1 MTLIAPAHVDSP
13 FHFSFAAPRKS
24 PRPLLRLDKAAA
36 GYGGNPVFRDA
47 TLALNPGDRIG
58 LLGPNGAGKS
68 TLIKLLAGQL
78 PLLEGH
84 LEPARDLLT
93 GYFAQHQ
100 VDQLHPEHSAL
111 EHLRQIDPAISEQEG
126 RDFLGGF
133 GFSGDR
139 ALDPVAPFSGG
150 EKARLALALIVFRRP
165 NLLLLDEPTN
175 HLDLEMRQALADAL
189 QAYEGAMII
198 VSHDRHLLRTTCDDL
213 IIVHGGEIQPFDGDM
228 DSYPG
233 WLSRQQES
241 DQAAQGAPVTGAH
254 TAGARK
260 DRRRQDAEQR
270 RQLQPLRREVAGHEV
285 NVGRLTEIAEDLHQR
300 LAEPEIYSDAR
311 KDELKALLAE
321 KGRIDREL
329 AEAEAAWLE
338 AAERLEAVE

>member
-1 MTLIAPAHVDSP
+1 
-13 FHFSFAAPRKS
+13 
-24 PRPLLRLDKAAA
+24 
-36 GYGGNPVFRDA
+36 
-47 TLALNPGDRIG
+47 
-58 LLGPNGAGKS
+58 
-68 TLIKLLAGQL
+68 
-78 PLLEGH
+78 
-84 LEPARDLLT
+84 
-93 GYFAQHQ
+93 
-100 VDQLHPEHSAL
+100 
-111 EHLRQIDPAISEQEG
+111 
-126 RDFLGGF
+126 
-133 GFSGDR
+133 
-139 ALDPVAPFSGG
+139 
-150 EKARLALALIVFRRP
+150 
-165 NLLLLDEPTN
+165 
-175 HLDLEMRQALADAL
+175 
-189 QAYEGAMII
+189 
-198 VSHDRHLLRTTCDDL
+198 
-213 IIVHGGEIQPFDGDM
+213 M